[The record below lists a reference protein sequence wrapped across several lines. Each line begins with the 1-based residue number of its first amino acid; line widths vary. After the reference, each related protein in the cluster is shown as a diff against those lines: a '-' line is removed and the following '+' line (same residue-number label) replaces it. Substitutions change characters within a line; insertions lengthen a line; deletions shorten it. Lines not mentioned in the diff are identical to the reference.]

1 MRPRPRA
8 SIRLW
13 QTELFIVVIVVAM
26 LILSGTLSAGLKDT
40 LSDMARTQ
48 ELRNAQA
55 LAQRLRAWTPIRGDR
70 LQDVREDIDEY
81 REIYETGIWV
91 YARDGSLLESSSD
104 GGPLAQELQAA
115 HDRVRPGS
123 PRFASVDMRSGGWAI
138 AAMPLIGPDGAQEG
152 VVVTASSV
160 ERSMGVLEAV
170 RYRLWVT
177 FWVSLIVAGLLG
189 FAFSE
194 FIGRRIRA
202 MSEAAA
208 AIAAGDFDQRLS
220 TGLVPDE
227 VYDLAASYNSMAER
241 LGEAFGA
248 IRESERQIAAVVESM
263 AEGVAAFDS
272 AGVVRVINPEA
283 GVLLGLPHQ
292 ELIGA
297 QLRDLTDEPAVLEIV
312 NAGLSGDRVART
324 VSLGRYTVQLHC
336 TPLRDAQGDADGAV
350 LLLSD
355 VTEQRRI
362 EEAQR
367 RFVADASHEMRTPV
381 AALKGI
387 LELLADGAQEDP
399 AVRDDFIRTMQVEAD
414 RLGRLVSDLLTLA
427 QLDAG
432 GLKLRLS
439 PHPAADLLGDVSTI
453 MHALAE
459 TAGVGISVEVP
470 DELCVLADRDRV
482 VQVLLSLT
490 DNALKHSPRD
500 SRIQLRARRNAEN
513 VLLEVADEGR
523 GIAPEDLPRLFE
535 RFYRADAARSG
546 GGGAGLGLAIAKEIV
561 EAHGSTIVV
570 HSEPGAGTV
579 FGFELP
585 VAGETCPEQ

>member
-1 MRPRPRA
+1 
-8 SIRLW
+8 
-13 QTELFIVVIVVAM
+13 
-26 LILSGTLSAGLKDT
+26 
-40 LSDMARTQ
+40 
-48 ELRNAQA
+48 
-55 LAQRLRAWTPIRGDR
+55 
-70 LQDVREDIDEY
+70 
-81 REIYETGIWV
+81 
-91 YARDGSLLESSSD
+91 
-104 GGPLAQELQAA
+104 
-115 HDRVRPGS
+115 
-123 PRFASVDMRSGGWAI
+123 
-138 AAMPLIGPDGAQEG
+138 
-152 VVVTASSV
+152 
-160 ERSMGVLEAV
+160 
-170 RYRLWVT
+170 LWVT
-177 FWVSLIVAGLLG
+177 FWVSLTVAGLLG

-208 AIAAGDFDQRLS
+208 AIAAGDFDQRLP

-248 IRESERQIAAVVESM
+248 IQESERQIAAVVESM

-272 AGVVRVINPEA
+272 AGEVRVINPEA
-283 GVLLGLPHQ
+283 ALLLDLPHE
-292 ELIGA
+292 ELTGA
-297 QLRDLTDEPAVLEIV
+297 QLRDLTDEPEVLAVV
-312 NAGLSGDRVART
+312 NAGLSGERVART
-324 VSLGRYTVQLHC
+324 VTLGRYTVQLHC
-336 TPLRDAQGDADGAV
+336 TPLRDAQGEVDGAV
-350 LLLSD
+350 LLLAD

-399 AVRDDFIRTMQVEAD
+399 EVRDDFIRTMQVEAD

-432 GLKLRLS
+432 SLKLRPS
-439 PHPAADLLGDVSTI
+439 PQRATDLLGDVSTI

-459 TAGVGISVEVP
+459 AAGVVISVEVP
-470 DELCVLADRDRV
+470 DDELCVRADRDRV

-490 DNALKHSPRD
+490 DNALKHSPRE
-500 SRIQLRARRNAEN
+500 SRIRLGAVRTGER
-513 VLLEVADEGR
+513 VLLQVADEGR

-535 RFYRADAARSG
+535 RFYRADTARSG

-570 HSEPGAGTV
+570 HSQPGVGTT

-585 VAGETCPEQ
+585 VADEGSSES